1 MLRCLT
7 TVAALLA
14 MSPYQAGIVKWREQ
28 KETELKAD
36 GGWLTVAGLFWLKE
50 GENRVEGAP
59 GVFVLHEGKAR
70 FRADTGAITDMTPA
84 ASITAGGLNFCV
96 VERRRGY
103 GVRVGGTK

>member
-1 MLRCLT
+1 MFRCLT

-28 KETELKAD
+28 KQTELKAD
-36 GGWLTVAGLFWLKE
+36 GGWLTVTGLFWLKE

-70 FRADTGAITDMTPA
+70 FGLIPARSQRWDRTPP
-84 ASITAGGLNFCV
+84 S
-96 VERRRGY
+96 RREI
-103 GVRVGGTK
+103 